1 MEAMRK
7 WFCPSC
13 LGAAPLIALIPF
25 LTRVDNPLLLLLSNS
40 GLLEAFKWALGG
52 SVLLACAVL
61 LIASRKDHHLLG
73 NRTFTTGAFLIL
85 ALSLLSGSLLAN
97 VNDGRSLMG
106 LCIAIGAIS
115 GCCLV
120 VTLGSWG
127 HAFGLLEPQSILFH
141 STLTFFAMALFWVLA
156 AHMPTSSTLCM
167 LLALYVV
174 LSLGAYLFYHS
185 RRMSKRFD
193 PAAQMEDV
201 SISRG
206 VSVVRGKAFG
216 FLWVSFFGIIFS
228 FLAAGMTFV
237 PATAGLGA
245 EVSYTSKPLS
255 YGVLAIGV
263 VALFFILR
271 KRNKDVDLDL
281 LYKTILPI
289 AAAILMVFPYV
300 DISFE
305 FPQLL
310 GSIVGI
316 LGYLGFALF
325 NVLAWAAAAMV
336 FKVCGASVDRTFLG
350 MFGLCAGVFLLSSE
364 LVKFIGQAG
373 QTLDLG
379 ILAFYVVLM
388 SISAMRSTR
397 HQTTLATPPV
407 DAIVERCELLTKTA
421 GLSARESEV
430 LRAVSRGRSTNRIAE
445 DLCISPETVRTH
457 LKRIYEKTG
466 VHKREELIDLIS
478 GE

>member
-1 MEAMRK
+1 
-7 WFCPSC
+7 
-13 LGAAPLIALIPF
+13 
-25 LTRVDNPLLLLLSNS
+25 
-40 GLLEAFKWALGG
+40 
-52 SVLLACAVL
+52 
-61 LIASRKDHHLLG
+61 
-73 NRTFTTGAFLIL
+73 
-85 ALSLLSGSLLAN
+85 
-97 VNDGRSLMG
+97 
-106 LCIAIGAIS
+106 
-115 GCCLV
+115 
-120 VTLGSWG
+120 
-127 HAFGLLEPQSILFH
+127 
-141 STLTFFAMALFWVLA
+141 
-156 AHMPTSSTLCM
+156 
-167 LLALYVV
+167 
-174 LSLGAYLFYHS
+174 
-185 RRMSKRFD
+185 
-193 PAAQMEDV
+193 
-201 SISRG
+201 
-206 VSVVRGKAFG
+206 
-216 FLWVSFFGIIFS
+216 
-228 FLAAGMTFV
+228 MTFV